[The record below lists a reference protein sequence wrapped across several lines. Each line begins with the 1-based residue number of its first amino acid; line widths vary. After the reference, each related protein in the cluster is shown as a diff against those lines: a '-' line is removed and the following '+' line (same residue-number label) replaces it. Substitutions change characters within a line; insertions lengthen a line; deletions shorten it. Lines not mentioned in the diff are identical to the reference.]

1 MTRDT
6 GWFKS
11 SFSGTANNGCVEV
24 RLSTLVVGVRDSK
37 HPNSDALGFPPH
49 HWRRFLAACA
59 AGSGERL
66 A

>member
-37 HPNSDALGFPPH
+37 RPSAGTLLFPPH
-49 HWRRFLAACA
+49 QWYRFLASTFA
-59 AGSGERL
+59 
-66 A
+66 